1 LTTAAIAGLSS
12 TDHVS
17 AAGLDGAIATRLAVT
32 VSDVVYDPTR
42 DVLYASVADT
52 DPTYPNQII
61 TVDPDTNQIVASR
74 SIGTK
79 PASLAIDANGTA
91 LYVGVDGRGDVEKYS
106 LPDWTKQWAYTF
118 TTYLSQQTVAE
129 DIEVMPGQ
137 PDTIAVSRKVPGMS
151 PSHAG
156 VVVIDGGVA
165 RSDITHGHIGSNSIA
180 FGADPAT
187 LYGTSTESSGK
198 LYVHQI
204 GANGVTEQQAIDGLG
219 GGMLAYHAGFVYD
232 SAGRIVDVTGA
243 TPTLADT
250 LPGVSATV
258 AIDPDGSSVYHV
270 TQTHVGTHTATLRA
284 YRTSDRQ
291 PSAAWTIPNERD
303 FVVTLVSL
311 GQGRFAYISSYH
323 PKHRAGTL
331 VLVGPGPS
339 VTGAFGEYTALTPT
353 RILDTRSGLGTRG
366 LVAPLQAGQAID
378 VSVLGV
384 AGVPV
389 AGVQAVVLNATAVS
403 PTEAG
408 YITLYPHGTARP
420 TISSLNFVPGQ
431 VVANL
436 VTMPVGAGGMVTA
449 YSPFG
454 AVDLVFDI
462 AGFYATETGPSGL
475 RYHPVAPTRLAD
487 TRNGQGGR
495 IGGLG
500 ADTSVTFQVSGQA
513 GVPSSGVSAVALNV
527 TVTETTAPSFLTV
540 HPADVSLP
548 VVSNLNFVAGTTR
561 ANQAIVRLPSNGLI
575 NVYNSAGSAQLVI
588 DVVGYYDNNADG
600 EHGRFVALDP
610 VRVLD
615 TRSDS
620 PFAGTG
626 ALPDNSV
633 LYVGATDE
641 IATAYVVNV
650 TVTATTGSGFVTA
663 FPYRDDNSAVPVA
676 STLNYGPDET
686 VPNHA
691 IVPTGPYL
699 GFYNTG
705 ATAHLIVDV
714 FGAFT

>member
-1 LTTAAIAGLSS
+1 
-12 TDHVS
+12 
-17 AAGLDGAIATRLAVT
+17 

-42 DVLYASVADT
+42 DVLYVSVAET
-52 DPTYPNQII
+52 DLTYPNQII
-61 TVDPDTNQIVASR
+61 TVDPDTNQIVANR
-74 SIGTK
+74 SIGTR
-79 PASLAIDANGTA
+79 PAALAIDATGTA
-91 LYVGVDGRGDVEKYS
+91 LYVGVDGRGTVEKYS
-106 LPDWTKQWAYTF
+106 LPGWTKQWAYSF
-118 TTYLSQQTVAE
+118 GTYIGYQIVAG
-129 DIEVMPGQ
+129 DIEAMPGE
-137 PDTIAVSRKVPGMS
+137 PDTIAVSQKAPGLS
-151 PSHAG
+151 PSHRG

-165 RSDITHGHIGSNSIA
+165 RTDITHDHIGSNSIV
-180 FGADPAT
+180 FGANAAT
-187 LYGTSTESSGK
+187 LYGSDTESSASR
-198 LYVHQI
+198 LYVLEI
-204 GANGVTEQQAIDGLG
+204 GSSGITEQQAIDGLG
-219 GGMLAYHAGFVYD
+219 GGKLAYRSGLVYE
-232 SAGRIVDVTGA
+232 SNGKVIDVTGA
-243 TPTLADT
+243 TPSLADT
-250 LPGVSATV
+250 LPSGTAV
-258 AIDPDGSSVYHV
+258 ALDPDGSNVNYV
-270 TQTHVGTHTATLRA
+270 TQTYAGTITATLRA
-284 YRTSDRQ
+284 YRTSDGQ
-291 PSAAWTIPNERD
+291 PVGTWTIPNEQN
-303 FVVTLVSL
+303 FVVTLVSA
-311 GQGRFAYISSYH
+311 GQGRFAYISSDH
-323 PKHRAGTL
+323 PRSRAGNL
-331 VLVGPGPS
+331 VLIQTGPS
-339 VTGAFGEYTALTPT
+339 GPSIDGAFGEYTALTPT
-353 RILDTRSGLGTRG
+353 RILDTRSGLGTNG
-366 LVAPLQAGQAID
+366 VVAPLRAGQAID

-384 AGVPV
+384 AGVPA

-408 YITLYPHGTARP
+408 YITLYPQGTARP
-420 TISSLNFVPGQ
+420 TISSLNFAPGQ

-454 AVDLVFDI
+454 AVDVVFDI
-462 AGFYATETGPSGL
+462 AGFYASETGPSGL
-475 RYHPVAPTRLAD
+475 RYHPVAPTRLVD
-487 TRNGQGGR
+487 TRSGQGGQL
-495 IGGLG
+495 GALG
-500 ADTSVTFQVSGQA
+500 ADTSVAFQVSGQA
-513 GVPSSGVSAVALNV
+513 GVPSNGVSAVALNV

-540 HPADVSLP
+540 HPADVALP
-548 VVSNLNFVAGTTR
+548 VVSNLNFVAGATR
-561 ANQAIVRLPSNGLI
+561 ANQVIVRLPSNGLI
-575 NVYNSAGSAQLVI
+575 NVYNSAGSTQVII